1 MTEKNYKNL
10 EVIVKAADDR
20 LAQEIMV
27 MDVAQLT
34 PLADFFMVTHAKNEK
49 QLGAIV
55 DAIVDAAAKAD
66 IAVKSVEGKEGGK
79 WILIDL
85 YDIIVHVFYY
95 SERAHYNVEKVWRDA
110 PLVDISDWIAGE

>member
-1 MTEKNYKNL
+1 MTNKNLENL

-20 LAQEIMV
+20 LAQEIIV

-34 PLADFFMVTHAKNEK
+34 PLADYFMVMHAKNEK

-55 DAIVDAAAKAD
+55 EAIVDAAEKAS
-66 IAVKSVEGKEGGK
+66 IPVKSVEGKDGGK
-79 WILIDL
+79 WILVDL

-95 SERAHYNVEKVWRDA
+95 SERTHYNVEKVWRDA